1 MTRFDRN
8 GAVIARSPQGDAAIQ
23 SRATDRALLKKRP
36 SPDGLRPFAPWI
48 ATAPRASQMTVMTE
62 RDMRHARSSA
72 NDSEIL
78 QGWRMVDSDRGVA

>member
-36 SPDGLRPFAPWI
+36 SPDGLRPFAWI
-48 ATAPRASQMTVMTE
+48 ATALRAS
-62 RDMRHARSSA
+62 R
-72 NDSEIL
+72 
-78 QGWRMVDSDRGVA
+78 